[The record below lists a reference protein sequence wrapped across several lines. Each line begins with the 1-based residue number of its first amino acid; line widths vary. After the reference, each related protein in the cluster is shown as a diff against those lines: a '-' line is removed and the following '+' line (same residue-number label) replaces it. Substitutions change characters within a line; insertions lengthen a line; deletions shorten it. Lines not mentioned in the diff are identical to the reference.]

1 MLKWD
6 KVGVSNV
13 AGEIALLAGLAMWA
27 TTIPRIRRKIF
38 ELFFYTHY
46 LYIIFV
52 IFFVLHVG
60 ISYSCMMLPG
70 FYLFLVD
77 RYLRFLQSRKGVRL
91 VSSRLLP
98 CESVELNF
106 SKNPGL
112 KYHPTSTIFVNV
124 PSISK
129 LQWHPFTI
137 TSNSNLEPEKLS
149 VVIKGE
155 GSWTKKLYQTL
166 SSPSSNID
174 RLEVAVEGPY
184 GPISTNFLRH
194 DTLVMVS
201 GGSGITPF
209 ISIIRELI
217 FATTTLKCKTPRVLL
232 ISAFKN
238 SVDLSMLDFILPLT
252 GTPYELTNLDLHI
265 EAYIT
270 REKQPKSENSKP
282 LLTKRFKPRVTD
294 SPISGTLGPNSWLW
308 LGGIIVSSFVIFLV
322 LIGIITR
329 YYIYP
334 IDHNS
339 NDVFS
344 YSGRGVLNMLAICF
358 SIAVTA
364 SLAMFWSKKQNAME
378 AKQIQNL
385 DGASPVA
392 SPESL
397 FYNAER
403 ELESLPHQSL
413 AQATNVHYGE
423 RPDLKRILFE
433 LKGSSVGVLACG
445 PRKLRHEVANICSS
459 GLAENLHFES
469 ISFSW

>member
-1 MLKWD
+1 
-6 KVGVSNV
+6 
-13 AGEIALLAGLAMWA
+13 
-27 TTIPRIRRKIF
+27 
-38 ELFFYTHY
+38 
-46 LYIIFV
+46 
-52 IFFVLHVG
+52 
-60 ISYSCMMLPG
+60 
-70 FYLFLVD
+70 
-77 RYLRFLQSRKGVRL
+77 
-91 VSSRLLP
+91 
-98 CESVELNF
+98 
-106 SKNPGL
+106 
-112 KYHPTSTIFVNV
+112 
-124 PSISK
+124 
-129 LQWHPFTI
+129 
-137 TSNSNLEPEKLS
+137 
-149 VVIKGE
+149 
-155 GSWTKKLYQTL
+155 
-166 SSPSSNID
+166 
-174 RLEVAVEGPY
+174 
-184 GPISTNFLRH
+184 
-194 DTLVMVS
+194 MVS

-252 GTPYELTNLDLHI
+252 GTPYDLTNLDLHI

-282 LLTKRFKPRVTD
+282 LLTKWFKPLVTD
-294 SPISGTLGPNSWLW
+294 SPIAGTLGPNSWLW

-334 IDHNS
+334 TDHNS

-344 YSGRGVLNMLAICF
+344 YSVRGVLNMLAICF

-378 AKQIQNL
+378 AKQIQSL

-423 RPDLKRILFE
+423 RPDLKS
-433 LKGSSVGVLACG
+433 K
-445 PRKLRHEVANICSS
+445 
-459 GLAENLHFES
+459 
-469 ISFSW
+469 